1 MDVKE
6 LGIEGAW
13 VVTPRIHEDSRG
25 AFLEWFRA
33 DRFEEAAGH
42 RFDLQQA
49 NCSVSAAGT
58 VRGIHFAALPPSQA
72 KYVTCLAGAALD
84 VVVDVRVGSPTYG
97 RWEAVELDD
106 VSRRAVYLSEGL
118 GHAFMALADG
128 TVMAYLCSAPYAPER
143 EHEVQPLDPARS
155 TRRRVATGH
164 RHPSSST
171 RSPPRPRRTS
181 GFRTFGF
188 KMASRTSKRLPC
200 RHRRLQYRYHR
211 SGEPCYRRCR
221 HRTRL

>member
-13 VVTPRIHEDSRG
+13 AVTPRIHEDSRG

-49 NCSVSAAGT
+49 NCSVSSAGT
-58 VRGIHFAALPPSQA
+58 VRGIHFAELPPSQA

-84 VVVDVRVGSPTYG
+84 VVVDVRVGSPTFG

-106 VSRRAVYLSEGL
+106 VTRRAVYLSEGL
-118 GHAFMALADG
+118 GHAFMALVDG
-128 TVMAYLCSAPYAPER
+128 TVIAYLCSATYDPER
-143 EHEVQPLDPARS
+143 EHGVHPLDPEIGIAWPRVGHAGVALEPVLSGKDAGAPSLEDARLAG
-155 TRRRVATGH
+155 VL
-164 RHPSSST
+164 PSYEECV
-171 RSPPRPRRTS
+171 
-181 GFRTFGF
+181 GFRRALRG
-188 KMASRTSKRLPC
+188 LPDD
-200 RHRRLQYRYHR
+200 
-211 SGEPCYRRCR
+211 
-221 HRTRL
+221 